1 MYIISTNEILKKSN
15 FLVFFIGF
23 YITKKCKYYIYYT
36 DKERLINL
44 FKNKNIFLCK
54 DVKSVISY
62 LLFHKGE
69 I

>member
-1 MYIISTNEILKKSN
+1 MYIVTTKKILKKSN
-15 FLVFFIGF
+15 FLVIFVGF
-23 YITKKCKYYIYYT
+23 YTTNKCTYYIYYT
-36 DKERLINL
+36 NEKKPINL
-44 FKNKNIFLCK
+44 FKNKNKFLCN